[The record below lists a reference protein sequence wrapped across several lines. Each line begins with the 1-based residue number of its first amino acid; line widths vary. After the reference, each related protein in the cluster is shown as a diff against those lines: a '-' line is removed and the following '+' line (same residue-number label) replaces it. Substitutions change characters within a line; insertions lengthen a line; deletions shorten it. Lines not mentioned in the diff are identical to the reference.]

1 MSERLLEVIRKNEA
15 VLEALVIGSDIK
27 ETEFSDTD
35 VVILFNTSKAKT
47 SIRYTLDRNRLLYK
61 MLSNDILQHHDFV
74 FEGSISECTLPLS
87 LWGFDYNGQF
97 SEEDGARLLIS
108 HVQGLKRLIQ
118 SDLNNDYMLKLIVA
132 SVLLLPL
139 RILNAKGVYCSK
151 KDSFMLVKE
160 YAEHIR
166 IIDLLE
172 LCESIRLKWKRPT
185 PKLIHTITLIFWP
198 RHRVNQLYSFLYRAN
213 YQSFKLEIEIIRNE
227 IKYLSI

>member
-35 VVILFNTSKAKT
+35 VVILFNTSKAKM
-47 SIRYTLDRNRLLYK
+47 SIRYTLD
-61 MLSNDILQHHDFV
+61 
-74 FEGSISECTLPLS
+74 
-87 LWGFDYNGQF
+87 LWGFDYNSQF

-160 YAEHIR
+160 YAEYIR

-172 LCESIRLKWKRPT
+172 LCESIRIKWKRPT

-213 YQSFKLEIEIIRNE
+213 YQSFKLEIDIIRNE